1 MQRQSVNSGT
11 IRIGGNCSRESR
23 RTLGVGAKGR
33 HRDGSVR
40 RAPAPLAQH
49 HHPKEAEAPPSKP
62 CHSVTE
68 AALLA
73 RGLWVFSP
81 FLPLSLLQCV
91 HASWSSVHVC
101 VLMRFLEVQTAP
113 RDRSELSVPG
123 SWSQYLGSNQSVLGE
138 INPEYSLEGPL
149 WKLKLQY
156 FGHLM

>member
-1 MQRQSVNSGT
+1 M
-11 IRIGGNCSRESR
+11 
-23 RTLGVGAKGR
+23 
-33 HRDGSVR
+33 R

-113 RDRSELSVPG
+113 ICPWELESVPRIKSVSTRG
-123 SWSQYLGSNQSVLGE
+123 NQ
-138 INPEYSLEGPL
+138 P
-149 WKLKLQY
+149 
-156 FGHLM
+156 